1 MNRVKYL
8 KDWTKIPCLVYNIK
22 YCKFSP
28 LVCCDIKS
36 EDEECKLPFWGKMTC
51 NHDKYFT
58 SL

>member
-36 EDEECKLPFWGKMTC
+36 EDEECKLPFGGK
-51 NHDKYFT
+51 
-58 SL
+58 